1 MAVCLLIAL
10 SQLESGAQ
18 TKHPNILI
26 IFSDD
31 HTQQAISAYGSKLM
45 QTPAIDRIANEG
57 VLFNNCFVTNSICA
71 PARAVLLTGKYSHLN
86 GLKDNSPT
94 RRFDGSQ
101 QQVQKVLKAANYQTA
116 WIGKWHLQSLPIG
129 FDYWKIL
136 PDQGQ
141 YFQPDF
147 IGMKND
153 TTRYKGYATN
163 IISEFSIDWL
173 NHRDSTKP
181 FFLVVGEKAT
191 HRNWMPDTADLGA
204 FDAIEFPYPANFFDS
219 YEHRKAAADQ
229 DMTIS
234 KTMLIGND
242 LKIGIDYSQRGMF
255 GRMNPA
261 EKKVYETYYNR
272 IQKEYEAIKTDSIAV
287 VKWKYQ
293 RYLKDYLATAKSLD
307 RNIGKILSYL
317 DSNHLVENTI
327 VIYTSDQGFYL
338 GEHGWFD
345 KRFMYEESLR
355 TPFVMRYPGV
365 VKPGTKLDQMIV
377 NIDFAPSI
385 ISMAGLQAPTEMQGE
400 NFLPLF
406 TKAPLIKAWRKSMYY
421 HYYEFPEPHHVAPH
435 IGIRTE
441 RYKLIR
447 FLGTSNSWEL
457 FDLLK
462 DPTEMNNIIDQKSAQ
477 HTISELKKE
486 LLNLARKY
494 QDDEAVEILTKE
506 N

>member
-1 MAVCLLIAL
+1 
-10 SQLESGAQ
+10 
-18 TKHPNILI
+18 
-26 IFSDD
+26 
-31 HTQQAISAYGSKLM
+31 
-45 QTPAIDRIANEG
+45 
-57 VLFNNCFVTNSICA
+57 
-71 PARAVLLTGKYSHLN
+71 
-86 GLKDNSPT
+86 
-94 RRFDGSQ
+94 
-101 QQVQKVLKAANYQTA
+101 
-116 WIGKWHLQSLPIG
+116 
-129 FDYWKIL
+129 
-136 PDQGQ
+136 
-141 YFQPDF
+141 
-147 IGMKND
+147 
-153 TTRYKGYATN
+153 
-163 IISEFSIDWL
+163 
-173 NHRDSTKP
+173 
-181 FFLVVGEKAT
+181 
-191 HRNWMPDTADLGA
+191 
-204 FDAIEFPYPANFFDS
+204 
-219 YEHRKAAADQ
+219 
-229 DMTIS
+229 
-234 KTMLIGND
+234 
-242 LKIGIDYSQRGMF
+242 
-255 GRMNPA
+255 
-261 EKKVYETYYNR
+261 
-272 IQKEYEAIKTDSIAV
+272 
-287 VKWKYQ
+287 
-293 RYLKDYLATAKSLD
+293 
-307 RNIGKILSYL
+307 
-317 DSNHLVENTI
+317 VENTI

-435 IGIRTE
+435 LGIRTE